1 MTAWKRRPTPRA
13 KVPFVAMD
21 DRLGGIE
28 AHAFI
33 IVLFFKRKSLTLA
46 LKDFSRPVGVYPA
59 ASWLNF

>member
-1 MTAWKRRPTPRA
+1 
-13 KVPFVAMD
+13 MD

-46 LKDFSRPVGVYPA
+46 LKDFSPPVGVYPA